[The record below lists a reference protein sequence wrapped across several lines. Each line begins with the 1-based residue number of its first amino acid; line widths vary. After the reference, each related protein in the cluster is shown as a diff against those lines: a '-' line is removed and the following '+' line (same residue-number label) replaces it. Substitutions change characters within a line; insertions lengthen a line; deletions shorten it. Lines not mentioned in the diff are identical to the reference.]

1 MPQWKYFIFLLQAF
15 KMKAMLHPHTE
26 LRFVSPQIGYG
37 IFATAL
43 IPKGTITWVKDEL
56 DRIIPKDEVAHL
68 SSANLENLMK
78 YSYRNFQ
85 GDYVF
90 CWDLTR
96 YVNHSYNPNS
106 MLTALGFEIAIKD
119 IRPGEEVT
127 NDYGTFNITEAFTCA
142 SGPSHERDVVSP
154 DDLLRYH
161 KTWDEQI
168 AAVFPFVSELTQPLS
183 KFLTNQQTQKIINIK
198 NGIAAIPSVLEN
210 FYQS

>member
-1 MPQWKYFIFLLQAF
+1 MNL
-15 KMKAMLHPHTE
+15 MLHPHTE

-56 DRIIPKDEVAHL
+56 DRIIPKEELAQM
-68 SSANLENLMK
+68 SQANLENLMK
-78 YSYRNFQ
+78 YSYRDPK

-106 MLTALGFEIAIKD
+106 MLTSLGFEVAIND
-119 IRPGEEVT
+119 IKPGDEIT
-127 NDYGTFNITEAFTCA
+127 NDYGTFNIIEAFECA
-142 SGPSHERDVVSP
+142 SGPTHERDMVSP
-154 DDLLRYH
+154 DDLVRYH

-168 AAVFPFVSELTQPLS
+168 AAVFHYISEVNQPLG
-183 KFLTNQQTQKIINIK
+183 KFLTNEQNQKITNIK
-198 NGIAAIPSVLEN
+198 NGSPIPSVLEN
-210 FYQS
+210 FFNP